1 MHLIGNVD
9 FRDTS
14 NNVAIAV
21 QLAVGVAILKTLNMN
36 TNNITNI
43 GSITCN
49 TIACTGTS
57 GKTSTPTSRGVYMGF
72 DSAFVGGIDICADFS
87 QYINFTT
94 INNEFRGRMVYNTTV
109 NDFKMYVNG
118 SATSSLTLNSTTLTT
133 NNITGSVGTFSW
145 IARAGTSGRPLTPTA
160 QGVYIVIA
168 SVGSAAIEI
177 CSTG

>member
-21 QLAVGVAILKTLNMN
+21 QLVLGVAILKTLDMN

-57 GKTSTPTSRGVYMGF
+57 GQTSTPTSRGIYMGF
-72 DSAFVGGIDICADFS
+72 ESALAGGIDICADFS

-94 INNEFRGRMVYNTTV
+94 VNNEFRGRMVYNTTV
-109 NDFKMYVNG
+109 NDFNMCKRKCNIFINIKHHNINNEQSYRVSRNLQLDCMHRNIR
-118 SATSSLTLNSTTLTT
+118 TIFNS
-133 NNITGSVGTFSW
+133 
-145 IARAGTSGRPLTPTA
+145 
-160 QGVYIVIA
+160 Y
-168 SVGSAAIEI
+168 
-177 CSTG
+177 CSRCIYRQC

>member
-21 QLAVGVAILKTLNMN
+21 QLVVGVAILKTLNMN

-49 TIACTGTS
+49 TIACTRTS

-72 DSAFVGGIDICADFS
+72 DSA
-87 QYINFTT
+87 
-94 INNEFRGRMVYNTTV
+94 
-109 NDFKMYVNG
+109 
-118 SATSSLTLNSTTLTT
+118 L
-133 NNITGSVGTFSW
+133 
-145 IARAGTSGRPLTPTA
+145 P
-160 QGVYIVIA
+160 
-168 SVGSAAIEI
+168 
-177 CSTG
+177 